1 MADHNMKEEI
11 SALMDGEID
20 EQKMQQYLR
29 ELRTDSECRSC
40 WEQYHLIGDTL
51 RNNLPLH
58 MNRSFVDGIS
68 KAIAEEDL
76 PAPVTTPQET
86 QAPKTKRHAMINP
99 FSGFA
104 IAASV
109 AAVAYLGVGMI
120 TVEEAAGPSLAN
132 NTSAVAP
139 VAPIAQNL
147 PQTLPQSGVQTVQGQ
162 QWTIT
167 KPAVESRLNNYLYN
181 HRNVAGSTA
190 INPVVV
196 PHARLVV
203 NQSPR
208 GE

>member
-1 MADHNMKEEI
+1 MKEEI

-29 ELRTDSECRSC
+29 ELRADSECRDC
-40 WEQYHLIGDTL
+40 WEQYHLIGDAL
-51 RNNLPLH
+51 RNNLPPQLD
-58 MNRSFVDGIS
+58 RSFVNGIS
-68 KAIAEEDL
+68 EAIAKEDL
-76 PAPVTTPQET
+76 PAPVVSPDTSPQ
-86 QAPKTKRHAMINP
+86 KTKRHTVINP

-120 TVEEAAGPSLAN
+120 TVEEAAGPSLASN
-132 NTSAVAP
+132 SSVVGP

-147 PQTLPQSGVQTVQGQ
+147 PNTLPQSGIQTVQGQ
-162 QWTIT
+162 QWSISE
-167 KPAVESRLNNYLYN
+167 PAVESRLNNYLYN

-190 INPVVV
+190 INPAVV

-203 NQSPR
+203 NQSSS

>member
-1 MADHNMKEEI
+1 MKEEI
-11 SALMDGEID
+11 SALMDGEVD
-20 EQKMQQYLR
+20 YQKMQQYLR
-29 ELRTDSECRSC
+29 EMRNDPDQRNC
-40 WEQYHLIGDTL
+40 WEQYHLIGDAL
-51 RNNLPLH
+51 RNNLPPHL
-58 MNRSFVDGIS
+58 NRSFVNSIS
-68 KAIAEEDL
+68 EAIAEEDL
-76 PAPVTTPQET
+76 PAPVAPQVT
-86 QAPKTKRHAMINP
+86 QTPKTKRQAMINP

-120 TVEEAAGPSLAN
+120 TVEEAAGPSMAS
-132 NTSAVAP
+132 NTSTVAP
-139 VAPIAQNL
+139 VAPVAQNL

-162 QWTIT
+162 QWTISQ
-167 KPAVESRLNNYLYN
+167 PAVESRLNNYLYS

>member
-1 MADHNMKEEI
+1 MKEEI

-29 ELRTDSECRSC
+29 ELRADSECRDC
-40 WEQYHLIGDTL
+40 WEQYHLIGDAL
-51 RNNLPLH
+51 RNNLPSHLDR
-58 MNRSFVDGIS
+58 NFVNSIS
-68 KAIAEEDL
+68 SVIAKEDL
-76 PAPVTTPQET
+76 PTPVVSQDPLP
-86 QAPKTKRHAMINP
+86 PKAKRHTVINP

-120 TVEEAAGPSLAN
+120 TVEEAAGPSLASN
-132 NTSAVAP
+132 NSI

-147 PQTLPQSGVQTVQGQ
+147 PKVLPQSGIQTVQGQ
-162 QWTIT
+162 QWTISE
-167 KPAVESRLNNYLYN
+167 PAVESRLNNYLYN

-190 INPVVV
+190 INPAVV

-203 NQSPR
+203 NQTPS